1 MSTRHT
7 PGSRDA
13 LPDLLSRPPTGAREF
28 VAGWS
33 DLIVDPVR
41 QLEVL
46 ADLYGAGLLS
56 REEFEHY
63 KSRVTSL

>member
-1 MSTRHT
+1 MTTRHASR
-7 PGSRDA
+7 SRDA

-28 VAGWS
+28 VLGWS
-33 DLIVDPVR
+33 DLMVDPVR

-46 ADLYGAGLLS
+46 ADLHATGLLS
-56 REEFEHY
+56 REEFDHY